1 MSDSSMP
8 SAEQAWNWLVGFFP
22 EDVRPLIA
30 IAALVLFVIWVV
42 ARFVTAFFDLASKL
56 RSLVRRRTKEAS
68 TLIVPPLPPAPR
80 QKVWDRPVM
89 NPPRPVAVSNG
100 GIPIVS
106 VATMKGG
113 VGKTT
118 IVANMAAHFDRAG
131 KRVLLIDFDYQGSLS
146 TMVTS
151 LTGQSIR
158 ATMADALIE
167 GQKPV
172 SEILESAISL
182 APKLKS
188 TSILT
193 SYYEFSDTETEVML
207 GWLRPLPGERSVDDV
222 RFRLTSL
229 LRDPAVQSRFDIV
242 LIDTPPRF
250 TTSTI
255 NALCASTHLLI
266 PSVLDQMSAEAAVYF
281 SRDIA
286 AMRRTLFPNLQL
298 LGLVPTFTY
307 RTDSLTIREQGV
319 VDYLDASLRPFWG
332 GADWVREEVSIPR
345 KGSIGDVAGK
355 GIAYVD
361 AGSAS
366 KTAEVRAIFD
376 RLGEGV
382 FSKVM
387 AK

>member
-1 MSDSSMP
+1 MP
-8 SAEQAWNWLVGFFP
+8 TAEQAWNWLVGFFP

-30 IAALVLFVIWVV
+30 IIALVLFVIWVV
-42 ARFVTAFFDLASKL
+42 ARFVTTFIDLVSRFQGL
-56 RSLVRRRTKEAS
+56 LRRRQRENNT
-68 TLIVPPLPPAPR
+68 TIVPPLPPPPR
-80 QKVWDRPVM
+80 QKVWDRPVE
-89 NPPRPVAVSNG
+89 NPPRPIEVSDG

-118 IVANMAAHFDRAG
+118 IVANLAAHFDRAG

-167 GQKPV
+167 GRKPV
-172 SEILESAISL
+172 SEILDSAISL
-182 APKLKS
+182 APKLEK

-207 GWLRPLPGERSVDDV
+207 SWLRPLPGDAPVGDV

-229 LRDPAVQSRFDIV
+229 LRDPAVQSAFDIV

-286 AMRRTLFPNLQL
+286 AMRQRLFPNLQL
-298 LGLVPTFTY
+298 LGVVPTFTY
-307 RTDSLTIREQGV
+307 KAESMTIREQGV
-319 VDYLDASLRPFWG
+319 VDYLDASMRPFWG
-332 GADWVREEVSIPR
+332 GADWVREEACIPR
-345 KGSIGDVAGK
+345 KSSIGDVAGK

-361 AGSAS
+361 AGSKA
-366 KTAEVRAIFD
+366 KTTDVQAIFD
-376 RLGEGV
+376 RLAKLV
-382 FSKVM
+382 FAKVISK
-387 AK
+387 